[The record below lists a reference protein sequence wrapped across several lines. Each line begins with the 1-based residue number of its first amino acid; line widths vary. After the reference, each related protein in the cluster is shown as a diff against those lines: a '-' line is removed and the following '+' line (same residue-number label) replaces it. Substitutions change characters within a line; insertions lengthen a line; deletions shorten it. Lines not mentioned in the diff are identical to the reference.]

1 VWLTKSDRDLRL
13 RIFLS
18 AYTLLLASPALMI
31 KPWLYAVTA
40 IPFAASLFVL
50 PEILR
55 VRTAMSAGFSM
66 DDLRSAMRTFVMRRH
81 EELTYELADRS
92 ELSARTLLAFS
103 AVAGLTAAGL
113 FASGVANFGAIN
125 TTAEAVFL
133 TIATAAAGIGVIGTV
148 LAIGRS
154 IRNRILPSVGT
165 FQLRFWEGKWGERF
179 MRLASRGL
187 QTTGVAQSALPQFTE
202 VALGRATDALYQSL
216 PKHVRKQLA
225 DVPETVRRL
234 EQDARLLRESLDR
247 LDDARD
253 LEDPA
258 LDVERSRTTEKL
270 SATVIALEN
279 IRLGLLRLQIGAAPV
294 TSVTEAL
301 AAATRI
307 GRELEIVADAEDEV
321 REAMKSG
328 KR

>member
-1 VWLTKSDRDLRL
+1 
-13 RIFLS
+13 
-18 AYTLLLASPALMI
+18 
-31 KPWLYAVTA
+31 
-40 IPFAASLFVL
+40 
-50 PEILR
+50 
-55 VRTAMSAGFSM
+55 
-66 DDLRSAMRTFVMRRH
+66 
-81 EELTYELADRS
+81 
-92 ELSARTLLAFS
+92 
-103 AVAGLTAAGL
+103 
-113 FASGVANFGAIN
+113 
-125 TTAEAVFL
+125 
-133 TIATAAAGIGVIGTV
+133 VIGTV
-148 LAIGRS
+148 LAIGRA

-187 QTTGVAQSALPQFTE
+187 KTTGVAQSALPQFTE

-216 PKHVRKQLA
+216 PKHVRKELA
-225 DVPETVRRL
+225 DVPATVRRL

-247 LDDARD
+247 LDDVRD
-253 LEDPA
+253 LQDPA
-258 LDVERSRTTEKL
+258 LDVERSRATEKL
-270 SATVIALEN
+270 SATVTALEN